1 MWPKGNES
9 GPLEFCSSI
18 HLAGCVGPWRRL
30 RGWCMV
36 VRKVQDAAHSRTLEP
51 LEVRMEL
58 RTAIGSSQSQK
69 AGSAGLPAAT
79 AMDVARTPLRLQG
92 SVIPCCFSGNR
103 SLRRKFAAT
112 DPLGARPV
120 AQRKSTC
127 GSWVQYS
134 VDRVLGRTTEI
145 AAPGIWHRGDWPY
158 KGTHQQGQ
166 VWAEP
171 DGFGGLLC
179 WLRKCRHGS
188 GWRYGFYPAIPNRLY
203 GGSRRCYGLQ
213 TEEEINEVIEGLL
226 FEATGISKHEST
238 ISQLVNAI
246 RGEA

>member
-1 MWPKGNES
+1 
-9 GPLEFCSSI
+9 
-18 HLAGCVGPWRRL
+18 
-30 RGWCMV
+30 
-36 VRKVQDAAHSRTLEP
+36 
-51 LEVRMEL
+51 MEL
-58 RTAIGSSQSQK
+58 RTAIGSSRSQK
-69 AGSAGLPAAT
+69 AVSAGLPAAT

-120 AQRKSTC
+120 AQRKPTC

-134 VDRVLGRTTEI
+134 VDRVLEEQLRLLRPGSGIVATGR
-145 AAPGIWHRGDWPY
+145 Y

-226 FEATGISKHEST
+226 LRPLVFRSTNQPSRNWSMQFEVKHD
-238 ISQLVNAI
+238 
-246 RGEA
+246 